1 MEGKREEVTKDGA
14 NASHH
19 HFTLIRTTAG
29 EDALTMTVS
38 QAGKLQRASVTSDA
52 PKDIELVQLA
62 SNGGRSLRRQHV
74 VLSTVS
80 LCHCVTAI
88 MEISGFVDMLSGAQR
103 GLVYSEVAVVGVV

>member
-1 MEGKREEVTKDGA
+1 MRQALRWWRTVAIQWQQGDCKLWWVGMEGKREEVTKDGA

-62 SNGGRSLRRQHV
+62 
-74 VLSTVS
+74 
-80 LCHCVTAI
+80 
-88 MEISGFVDMLSGAQR
+88 
-103 GLVYSEVAVVGVV
+103 